1 MYFDIE
7 ALILSVVLGYA
18 TLAVFHYGWNFI
30 IDVIEE
36 RILKRFFFNKFY
48 DSRKPFSKLTY
59 AIGICF
65 EWVIPVILGIS
76 VAVMWYLIDIDVIIL

>member
-7 ALILSVVLGYA
+7 ALILSVVLGYG
-18 TLAVFHYGWNFI
+18 TLAVFHYGFNFI
-30 IDVIEE
+30 MDVIEE

-48 DSRKPFSKLTY
+48 VDRPFSKLTY

-65 EWVIPVILGIS
+65 EWVIPVVLGIS

>member
-7 ALILSVVLGYA
+7 ALILSVVLGYG
-18 TLAVFHYGWNFI
+18 TLAVFHYGFNFI
-30 IDVIEE
+30 MDVIEE
-36 RILKRFFFNKFY
+36 RILKRFFFDRFY
-48 DSRKPFSKLTY
+48 LNEKPFSKLTY

-76 VAVMWYLIDIDVIIL
+76 VAVMWYLIRIDVIVL